1 MRGKNKAGT
10 YRQSNTTGC
19 EVRILMNTCEME
31 IMPTIE
37 TDITSGLFIRYTLF
51 LHDSA
56 LRSIYTEMMLAI
68 G

>member
-1 MRGKNKAGT
+1 
-10 YRQSNTTGC
+10 
-19 EVRILMNTCEME
+19 ME